1 MTNRQPDT
9 VYVDARALQDPDYR
23 FRGVGQHSASLLR
36 ALRYFNWP
44 AKRPRI
50 VAVIDPGM
58 QPIAPVHGLLFD
70 DVVNLSRP
78 ERDCG
83 AAWFI
88 SLSPMTHDP
97 VKVSGFLLNASVF
110 KICLFYDLIQLEF
123 PERYLGVPALRADFI
138 INLAWLRR
146 YDIFASISEFSG
158 DAVVKRMAIDPAKV
172 FVSNVAVRPEL
183 LPRPGDEP
191 VPFSVRKQII
201 VSGGGDP
208 RKNPE
213 CALIA
218 HAKSAILKKL
228 GITIAVFGSYPEG
241 MRDAFRTQ
249 YRDAGGNAQDLV
261 FYSHLSD
268 EDLRQAYRRS
278 LVTIVPSRAEGFS
291 IPIVESNAADTPV
304 LASDVGAHPELA
316 RDANWRFGPDE
327 IERLQGQMERLAT
340 EEAVWSE
347 LRDAQAGLW
356 KNYTIETVGQRFM
369 DGILAHA
376 PNLPVTPAS
385 PSAPAV
391 LRGARPVIGVL
402 SPLPPAHSGVADYT
416 VATLRPLTAVA
427 DLHMF
432 TATANAKWEDGW
444 ASLQPVSAARV
455 SATQFDATISV
466 IGNSFHHS
474 EILDYLLERGGACIA
489 HDARQIDFYFHER
502 GVAKTVELASRE
514 MKRPVPQAELTHWLL
529 NQRELPTLFLSEL
542 VQASQPLLVHSA
554 TTAVEIER
562 LYGVA
567 PRLLPFAQYR
577 SPVYERLARA
587 RRDKTRDAM
596 GIQPGRILIV
606 TFGIVSPDKAPSELV
621 WALHM
626 LRKWGV
632 DAELV
637 FCGLANPDMLR
648 DLNPIIDQ
656 LGLGDFVRTFD
667 APIDDF
673 TYDDWLV
680 AADIGV
686 QLRTYFMGGLSGAL
700 SDCIAAALPTIAN
713 IHLAEA
719 MQAPEFVKRIP
730 DGLSSLLI
738 AEAALEIIGASDFGS
753 RPLKQARAF
762 ADSHSPVSYCQTLVD
777 HLGLDINVAST
788 SQQLRRR

>member
-1 MTNRQPDT
+1 MTSRQPDT

-23 FRGVGQHSASLLR
+23 FRGVGQHSASLIR
-36 ALRYFNWP
+36 ALRHFNWP
-44 AKRPRI
+44 ARRPRI

-58 QPIAPVHGLLFD
+58 QPISPVHGLLFD
-70 DVVNLSRP
+70 DIINLNRA
-78 ERDCG
+78 ERG
-83 AAWFI
+83 SGVAWFI

-97 VKVSGFLLNASVF
+97 VKVSGFLLDPSLF

-123 PERYLGVPALRADFI
+123 PERYLAVPALRADFVVS
-138 INLAWLRR
+138 LAWLRR
-146 YDIFASISEFSG
+146 YDIFASISKFSG
-158 DAVVKRMAIDPAKV
+158 DAVVKRMAVDPARV

-183 LPRPGDEP
+183 LPRPGDQP
-191 VPFSVRKQII
+191 VPFSARKQII

-218 HAKSAILKKL
+218 HARSETLKAL

-241 MRDAFRTQ
+241 IRDAFRSQ
-249 YRDAGGNAQDLV
+249 YREAGGNPQDLV

-268 EDLRQAYRRS
+268 EDLRQAYRHS
-278 LVTIVPSRAEGFS
+278 LMTIVPSRAEGFS
-291 IPIVESNAADTPV
+291 IPIVESNASDTPV

-316 RDANWRFGPDE
+316 RDAEWRFGPDE
-327 IERLQGQMERLAT
+327 IERLQGQMERLAGD
-340 EEAVWSE
+340 EAIWTR

-369 DGILAHA
+369 DGILSHA
-376 PNLPVTPAS
+376 PESPAE
-385 PSAPAV
+385 PQAPAV
-391 LRGARPVIGVL
+391 LRGARPVLGIL

-416 VATLRPLTAVA
+416 VSTLRPLKAVA

-432 TATANAKWEDGW
+432 TATPNARWEDGW

-455 SATQFDATISV
+455 SPTEFDATVSV

-474 EILDYLLERGGACIA
+474 EILDYLQERGGACIA

-502 GVAKTVELASRE
+502 GVAKTLELAALE

-554 TTAVEIER
+554 TTASEIER

-577 SPVYERLARA
+577 PPVYERLARDT
-587 RRDKTRDAM
+587 RNRTRDAM
-596 GIQPGRILIV
+596 GIAPGRIVIV
-606 TFGIVSPDKAPSELV
+606 TFGIVSPDKAPSELI

-656 LGLGDFVRTFD
+656 LGLGDVVRTFNT
-667 APIDDF
+667 PINDQ

-700 SDCIAAALPTIAN
+700 SDCIAAALPTISN
-713 IHLAEA
+713 VHLAEA
-719 MQAPEFVKRIP
+719 MQAPAFVERIP

-738 AEAALEIIGASDFGS
+738 GEAALKIIGRSDFGS
-753 RPLKQARAF
+753 RPLDEAKAF
-762 ADSHSPVSYCQTLVD
+762 GASHSPESYCQILME
-777 HLGLDINVAST
+777 HLGLDVALT
-788 SQQLRRR
+788 QQPSRRP

>member
-1 MTNRQPDT
+1 MMNRQPDT

-36 ALRYFNWP
+36 ALKHFNWS

-58 QPIAPVHGLLFD
+58 EPITPIHGLLFD
-70 DVVNLSRP
+70 DIVNLSRP
-78 ERDCG
+78 ERDSGVC
-83 AAWFI
+83 WFI

-97 VKVSGFLLNASVF
+97 VKVSGFLLSAAVF

-123 PERYLGVPALRADFI
+123 PERYLAVPALRADFLV
-138 INLAWLRR
+138 NLAWLRR

-158 DAVVKRMAIDPAKV
+158 DALVKRMAIDPAKV

-183 LPRPGDEP
+183 LPRLGDEP
-191 VPFSVRKQII
+191 VPFSARKQII

-228 GITIAVFGSYPEG
+228 GVTIAVFGSYPEG
-241 MRDAFRTQ
+241 MRDEFRTQ

-268 EDLRQAYRRS
+268 EDLRQAYRHS

-291 IPIVESNAADTPV
+291 IPIVESSAAETPV
-304 LASDVGAHPELA
+304 LASNVGAHPELA
-316 RDANWRFGPDE
+316 RDSNWRFGPDE

-340 EEAVWSE
+340 DEAIWTG
-347 LRDAQAGLW
+347 LRDAQADLW
-356 KNYTIETVGQRFM
+356 KDYTIETVGQRFM
-369 DGILAHA
+369 DGILGHEL
-376 PNLPVTPAS
+376 PLPVAPT
-385 PSAPAV
+385 APAV
-391 LRGARPVIGVL
+391 LRGARPVLGVL

-416 VATLRPLTAVA
+416 VATLRPLKAVA

-432 TATANAKWEDGW
+432 TATANAKWEEGW

-455 SATQFDATISV
+455 SATEFDATISV

-502 GVAKTVELASRE
+502 GVAKTLELASRE
-514 MKRPVPQAELTHWLL
+514 MKRPVPQDELTHWLL

-554 TTAVEIER
+554 TTAIEIER
-562 LYGVA
+562 MYGVA

-577 SPVYERLARA
+577 APVYERLGRA
-587 RRDKTRDAM
+587 KREKTRKAM
-596 GIQPGRILIV
+596 GIEPGRVLIV
-606 TFGIVSPDKAPSELV
+606 TFGIVSPDKAPSELI

-667 APIDDF
+667 APIDDV
-673 TYDDWLV
+673 TYDNWLV
-680 AADIGV
+680 AADIGI

-713 IHLAEA
+713 VHLAEA
-719 MQAPEFVKRIP
+719 MQSPGFVKRIP

-738 AEAALEIIGASDFGS
+738 AEAALEIIGAVDFGS
-753 RPLKQARAF
+753 RPLEEARAF
-762 ADSHSPVSYCQTLVD
+762 ADSHSPVSYCQALMD
-777 HLGLDINVAST
+777 HLGIDVAVAPKLHHS
-788 SQQLRRR
+788 RIR

>member
-36 ALRYFNWP
+36 ALRHFSWS

-50 VAVIDPGM
+50 IAVIDPGM
-58 QPIAPVHGLLFD
+58 EPITPLHGLLFD
-70 DVVNLSRP
+70 DIANLSRP
-78 ERDCG
+78 ELDSGVC
-83 AAWFI
+83 WFV

-97 VKVSGFLLNASVF
+97 VKVSGFLLSTEIF

-123 PERYLGVPALRADFI
+123 PERYLAVPALRADFI
-138 INLAWLRR
+138 VNLAWLRR

-158 DAVVKRMAIDPAKV
+158 NALVKRMAIDPAKI

-183 LPRPGDEP
+183 LPRLDDEA
-191 VPFSVRKQII
+191 VPFSARKQII

-218 HAKSAILKKL
+218 HAKSSILKNL
-228 GITIAVFGSYPEG
+228 GVTIAVFGSYPES
-241 MRDAFRTQ
+241 MRDEFRTL

-268 EDLRQAYRRS
+268 EDLRQAYRHS

-291 IPIVESNAADTPV
+291 IPIVESNAAQTPV

-316 RDANWRFGPDE
+316 RDPNWRFGPDE
-327 IERLQGQMERLAT
+327 IERLQGQMERLA
-340 EEAVWSE
+340 ENEAIWVG
-347 LRDAQAGLW
+347 LRDAQASLW
-356 KNYTIETVGQRFM
+356 TNYTIETVGQRFM
-369 DGILAHA
+369 DGVLGEGPPLTI
-376 PNLPVTPAS
+376 TPA
-385 PSAPAV
+385 APAV
-391 LRGARPVIGVL
+391 LRGARPVLGVL

-416 VATLRPLTAVA
+416 VATLRPLAAVA

-444 ASLQPVSAARV
+444 AALQPVSAARV
-455 SATQFDATISV
+455 SATDFDAVISV

-502 GVAKTVELASRE
+502 GVAKALELASRE
-514 MKRPVPQAELTHWLL
+514 MKRPVPQNELTHWLL

-577 SPVYERLARA
+577 SPVYERLGKTH
-587 RRDKTRDAM
+587 RDKTRKAM
-596 GIQPGRILIV
+596 CIEPGRILIV
-606 TFGIVSPDKAPSELV
+606 TFGIVSPDKAPSELI

-632 DAELV
+632 DAEMV
-637 FCGLANPDMLR
+637 FCGLANPSMLR

-656 LGLGDFVRTFD
+656 LGLGQFVRTFD
-667 APIDDF
+667 TPIDDA
-673 TYDDWLV
+673 TYDNWLV

-713 IHLAEA
+713 VHLAEA
-719 MQAPEFVKRIP
+719 MQSPGFVKRIP

-738 AEAALEIIGASDFGS
+738 AEAALEIVGSKDFGS
-753 RPLKQARAF
+753 RSLEEAKAF
-762 ADSHSPVSYCQTLVD
+762 AKSHSPASYCQALMN
-777 HLGLDINVAST
+777 HMGIDIAVAPK
-788 SQQLRRR
+788 SQQ

>member
-36 ALRYFNWP
+36 ALRHFKWS

-50 VAVIDPGM
+50 IAVIDPGM
-58 QPIAPVHGLLFD
+58 EPIAPIHGLLFD
-70 DVVNLSRP
+70 DIINLSRP
-78 ERDCG
+78 ERESGVC
-83 AAWFI
+83 WFI

-97 VKVSGFLLNASVF
+97 VKVGGFLLSAEIF

-123 PERYLGVPALRADFI
+123 PERYLAVPALRADFLVS
-138 INLAWLRR
+138 LAWLRR

-158 DAVVKRMAIDPAKV
+158 NALVRRMAINPAKI

-183 LPRPGDEP
+183 LPRLDDEA
-191 VPFSVRKQII
+191 VPFSARKQII

-218 HAKSAILKKL
+218 HAKSFTLKKL
-228 GITIAVFGSYPEG
+228 GVTIAVFGSYPES
-241 MRDAFRTQ
+241 MRDEFRTQ

-268 EDLRQAYRRS
+268 EDLRQAYRYS

-291 IPIVESNAADTPV
+291 IPIVESNAAQTPV

-316 RDANWRFGPDE
+316 RDPNWRFGPDE
-327 IERLQGQMERLAT
+327 IDRLQRQMERLA
-340 EEAVWSE
+340 EDEAIWTG

-369 DGILAHA
+369 DGVLGEGA
-376 PNLPVTPAS
+376 PLTITPA
-385 PSAPAV
+385 APAV
-391 LRGARPVIGVL
+391 LRGARPVLGVL

-416 VATLRPLTAVA
+416 VATLRPLAAVA

-455 SATQFDATISV
+455 SATHFDATISV
-466 IGNSFHHS
+466 MGNSFHHS

-502 GVAKTVELASRE
+502 GVAKALELASRE
-514 MKRPVPQAELTHWLL
+514 MKRQVPQSELTHWLL

-554 TTAVEIER
+554 TTATEIER
-562 LYGVA
+562 LYGAA

-577 SPVYERLARA
+577 SPVYERLGKTY
-587 RRDKTRDAM
+587 RDKTREAM
-596 GIQPGRILIV
+596 GIEPGRILIV
-606 TFGIVSPDKAPSELV
+606 TFGIVSPDKAPSELI
-621 WALHM
+621 WALYM

-667 APIDDF
+667 APIDDA
-673 TYDDWLV
+673 TYDNWLV

-713 IHLAEA
+713 VHLAEA
-719 MQAPEFVKRIP
+719 MQSPGFVKRIP

-738 AEAALEIIGASDFGS
+738 AEAALEIVGSKDFGS
-753 RPLKQARAF
+753 RPLEEAKAF
-762 ADSHSPVSYCQTLVD
+762 AKSHSPTSYCQALMD
-777 HLGLDINVAST
+777 HLGIDIAVAPK
-788 SQQLRRR
+788 SQQ